1 MLAHTMLSV
10 QARTWCVLCTLYLH
24 STYLK
29 PIWTNKKYLYHTQRN
44 NCYLKFENTF
54 KIPGWL
60 YPEMIDDYEN
70 DFDMEISIGSS
81 LPDIELD
88 EDVNYLREKQ
98 RKRWES
104 SQMENFK
111 RKLFFSNFQKFLLHT
126 LYCTLWHSTLALF
139 RKKRFLVNLIL

>member
-1 MLAHTMLSV
+1 
-10 QARTWCVLCTLYLH
+10 
-24 STYLK
+24 
-29 PIWTNKKYLYHTQRN
+29 
-44 NCYLKFENTF
+44 
-54 KIPGWL
+54 
-60 YPEMIDDYEN
+60 MIDDYEN

-111 RKLFFSNFQKFLLHT
+111 RKLFFSNFQKIFVAYT
-126 LYCTLWHSTLALF
+126 VLYTVAFYISTLQ
-139 RKKRFLVNLIL
+139 KKEVSGQLNPLGKCFKICYVYG

>member
-1 MLAHTMLSV
+1 
-10 QARTWCVLCTLYLH
+10 
-24 STYLK
+24 
-29 PIWTNKKYLYHTQRN
+29 
-44 NCYLKFENTF
+44 
-54 KIPGWL
+54 
-60 YPEMIDDYEN
+60 MIDDYEN

-104 SQMENFK
+104 SQIENFK
-111 RKLFFSNFQKFLLHT
+111 RKLFFSNFQKILLHT

-139 RKKRFLVNLIL
+139 RKKRFLVNLKTKRNASKFAMFMMEKENPCSFFFVFNLEQLSTLYTNIE

>member
-1 MLAHTMLSV
+1 MMLTPCYQYKLAHGV
-10 QARTWCVLCTLYLH
+10 CYLH

-29 PIWTNKKYLYHTQRN
+29 PIWTNKKYPYHTQRN

-126 LYCTLWHSTLALF
+126 LYCTLRHSTLALF

>member
-1 MLAHTMLSV
+1 MLTPCYQYKLAHGV
-10 QARTWCVLCTLYLH
+10 CYLH

-29 PIWTNKKYLYHTQRN
+29 PIWTNKKYPYHTQRN

-104 SQMENFK
+104 SQMEIIVNLTQPYYVFEIGK
-111 RKLFFSNFQKFLLHT
+111 FTFS
-126 LYCTLWHSTLALF
+126 
-139 RKKRFLVNLIL
+139 RFLFCVFSYL

>member
-1 MLAHTMLSV
+1 MMLTPCY
-10 QARTWCVLCTLYLH
+10 QYLH
-24 STYLK
+24 
-29 PIWTNKKYLYHTQRN
+29 N

-111 RKLFFSNFQKFLLHT
+111 RKLFFSNFQKIFVAYTLLYT
-126 LYCTLWHSTLALF
+126 VAFFRLSSVSSWAIKKCSIVKLHSPFDLTFTPKTTEKETEKAQ
-139 RKKRFLVNLIL
+139 